1 MVTNMGTE
9 NNANEIHAQMSR
21 LETQIAA
28 LTDKVE
34 DIKTSVTQI
43 AKLDKT
49 IAEVVIHNS
58 HAREN
63 IETLWRQV
71 EEIKNRVEHT
81 NTRITTVENDTNE
94 NINKAKGAGWAFGIM
109 FGVIQVLVVASVVWV
124 FTNVQEGIIANR
136 LQNDQLQRLDVTVKE
151 LVVRGVK

>member
-1 MVTNMGTE
+1 MGTE
-9 NNANEIHAQMSR
+9 NNSNEMHAQMSR
-21 LETQIAA
+21 LETQLVS
-28 LTDKVE
+28 LTEKVE
-34 DIKTSVTQI
+34 DIKVSVTQI

-81 NTRITTVENDTNE
+81 NTRITTVETETNE
-94 NINKAKGAGWAFGIM
+94 NMNKAKGAGWAFGIM

-124 FTNVQEGIIANR
+124 FSNVQEGIIANR

-151 LVVRGVK
+151 LVIRGGK